1 MKKPLFDELTQSIAE
16 AGRIHRG
23 EKAPSRRFLFNPED
37 VRAIRQKLDKSQ
49 SEFAHMIG
57 VTVSTL
63 QNWEQGRR
71 QPQGPARALLVVA
84 SQEPQLVATA
94 LAAASRR
101 TVGRPS
107 AKPRSAR
114 AAGATAKRVQR

>member
-1 MKKPLFDELTQSIAE
+1 MKKALFDELQNSIRE
-16 AGRIHRG
+16 GGKIHRG
-23 EKAPSRRFLFNPED
+23 EASASRRFSFKAED
-37 VRAIRQKLDKSQ
+37 VKAIREKLDKSQ

-84 SQEPQLVATA
+84 SQEPRLVADA
-94 LAAASRR
+94 LASAARR
-101 TVGRPS
+101 KRQAS
-107 AKPRSAR
+107 LKK
-114 AAGATAKRVQR
+114 ATARPAGREKRLHR